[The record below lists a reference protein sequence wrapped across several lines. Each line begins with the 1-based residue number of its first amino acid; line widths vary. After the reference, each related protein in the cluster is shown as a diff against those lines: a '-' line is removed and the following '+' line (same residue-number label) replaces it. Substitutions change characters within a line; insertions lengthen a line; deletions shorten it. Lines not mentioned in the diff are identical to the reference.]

1 MSALGGG
8 GGATT
13 CQPVHIPV
21 LSAFLSFCRWLR
33 RSFFPPFSD
42 DQDDLTYDEI
52 GFSELNANWDL
63 REIEHQ
69 YSVQHCE
76 RCLAKGTVE
85 PPRT

>member
-1 MSALGGG
+1 MSISVRGGG
-8 GGATT
+8 GSATT
-13 CQPVHIPV
+13 CQPARISV

-52 GFSELNANWDL
+52 YAAWDVRQL
-63 REIEHQ
+63 EHQ
-69 YSVQHCE
+69 YSVQHLE
-76 RCLAKGTVE
+76 RCIAKGTVE

>member
-8 GGATT
+8 ASAITY
-13 CQPVHIPV
+13 QPALISVRF
-21 LSAFLSFCRWLR
+21 SFLSYLR
-33 RSFFPPFSD
+33 CLWRSFFPPSTD
-42 DQDDLTYDEI
+42 DQDDLTIDEI
-52 GFSELNANWDL
+52 GFSEFNANWDL

>member
-1 MSALGGG
+1 MMSISARGGG
-8 GGATT
+8 GSATT

-21 LSAFLSFCRWLR
+21 LSAFLSYLR
-33 RSFFPPFSD
+33 SLLRSFFPPSSD
-42 DQDDLTYDEI
+42 DQDDLEFD
-52 GFSELNANWDL
+52 ELNCTWDV

-76 RCLAKGTVE
+76 RCFAKGAVE